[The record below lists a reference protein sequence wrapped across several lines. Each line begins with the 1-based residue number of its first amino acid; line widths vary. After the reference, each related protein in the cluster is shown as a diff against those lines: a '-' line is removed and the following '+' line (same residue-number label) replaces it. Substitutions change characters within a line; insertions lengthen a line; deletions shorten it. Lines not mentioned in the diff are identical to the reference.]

1 MNELFEAFSAV
12 PLRILDLRADL
23 AKRFAL
29 PRHLDR
35 SQMPELMSW
44 YTCGVVICGTVA
56 VRAPHANSTV
66 PIGSAHDQGQ
76 MWMRIHTLS
85 RTITGGMAI
94 QTAGMSDDIGRFI
107 E

>member
-1 MNELFEAFSAV
+1 
-12 PLRILDLRADL
+12 
-23 AKRFAL
+23 
-29 PRHLDR
+29 
-35 SQMPELMSW
+35 
-44 YTCGVVICGTVA
+44 VA